1 MLAPL
6 MAYFVLPALS
16 SVSLQK
22 RQRMRKAWK
31 NVYVHTLGETMI
43 YTGFVSNNHSW
54 LHQGQNAVTVLCNAI
69 EITKKFRTNITCK
82 NKNKKRRKQSLTL
95 WPHSTCIFWVCFF
108 FSLGVLGDGDFYIYI
123 FNILLLK
130 LTVYKICL
138 FSCIWTQIK
147 IRKIIAKRKA
157 WT

>member
-43 YTGFVSNNHSW
+43 YTGFVSNNHS
-54 LHQGQNAVTVLCNAI
+54 
-69 EITKKFRTNITCK
+69 
-82 NKNKKRRKQSLTL
+82 
-95 WPHSTCIFWVCFF
+95 
-108 FSLGVLGDGDFYIYI
+108 
-123 FNILLLK
+123 
-130 LTVYKICL
+130 
-138 FSCIWTQIK
+138 
-147 IRKIIAKRKA
+147 
-157 WT
+157 